1 VLPVSVIVPF
11 YNSEAYIRRCVEGLL
26 AQCYPAA
33 AFEILLVDNDSSDTS
48 ARIVR
53 QYPSIKLLFEGKQG
67 AYAAR
72 NRGCREAK
80 GETIAFT
87 DADCIPRP
95 DWLQKLTEPLAE
107 PEVRIV
113 LGSHE
118 YARDSRALSMLA
130 AYENE
135 KYAYAFQC
143 GDPRILYGHA
153 NNMAVRRSL
162 LSELGPFSE
171 KLRGSDTSYIRL
183 CVETHGYGSVVYA
196 PQARVRHL
204 EIDGIKVYY
213 RKRFAYAQSQ
223 DRYGHISYAKPL
235 NLAQR
240 MAVYRRT
247 VESLGYNPLQA
258 AVLLMLLVPGMA
270 CWTAGRLVGAFGR
283 QGV

>member
-1 VLPVSVIVPF
+1 MHKPFVSVIIPV
-11 YNSEAYIRRCVEGLL
+11 YNDRKRLRICLRALENQTYSKSHYEVIV
-26 AQCYPAA
+26 
-33 AFEILLVDNDSSDTS
+33 VDNGSDEHIEEVVIGFGQTIFTVENRPGS
-48 ARIVR
+48 
-53 QYPSIKLLFEGKQG
+53 
-67 AYAAR
+67 YAAR
-72 NRGCREAK
+72 NKGISIAK
-80 GETIAFT
+80 GEILAFT
-87 DADCIPRP
+87 DADCVPRP

-143 GDPRILYGHA
+143 GDSRILFGHA

-162 LSELGPFSE
+162 LSELGPFAE

-183 CVETHGYGSVVYA
+183 CVETHGYGSVAYA

-204 EIDGIKVYY
+204 EIDGVKMYY
-213 RKRFAYAQSQ
+213 RKRFVYAQSQ
-223 DRYGHISYAKPL
+223 DRYGHTSYAKPL

-240 MAVYRRT
+240 ITVYRRT
-247 VESLGYNPLQA
+247 VESLGHNPPQA

-270 CWTAGRLVGAFGR
+270 CWTAGRLVGALGR
-283 QGV
+283 